1 MKMKK
6 VLVEMEKILEDR
18 IGIGLGKEKKIKSEM
33 KEKKEGLKGLK
44 KIVLKKM
51 REKLKSMLEVIGE
64 KEKEKVGILRMDKI
78 EDVVGSRF
86 IVSENGKDIGIED
99 E

>member
-1 MKMKK
+1 
-6 VLVEMEKILEDR
+6 MEKILEDR

-99 E
+99 EWRL